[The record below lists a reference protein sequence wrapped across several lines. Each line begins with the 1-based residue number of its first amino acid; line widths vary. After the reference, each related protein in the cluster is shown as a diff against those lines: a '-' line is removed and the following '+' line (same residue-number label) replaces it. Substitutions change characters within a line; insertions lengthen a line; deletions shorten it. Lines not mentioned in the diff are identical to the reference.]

1 MKRDILSL
9 LNSSELIRE
18 LFFDYELHLLDSFYV
33 IDPITKEYQTN
44 RIQDSLL
51 ENMVFI
57 DKAYVDG
64 KTIVIKNLE
73 KFIDLSSEFG
83 PNVNI
88 HAYIVPQSIESGD
101 SFDWHTDDRSV
112 WIKMLWGI
120 KIFALRYHANETVM
134 ENYIKLSLGSKLFIP
149 KGQYHRAS
157 PVGASCL
164 LSVGLPDSNP
174 EEI

>member
-9 LNSSELIRE
+9 LNNPDSIRE
-18 LFFDYELHLLDSFYV
+18 LFFDYELHLLDSYYV

-44 RIQDSLL
+44 RIKDSLL

-73 KFIDLSSEFG
+73 KFIDLTPEFG
-83 PNVNI
+83 PGIDI
-88 HAYIVPQSIESGD
+88 HAYIVPKFTENGD
-101 SFDWHTDDRSV
+101 SFDWHTDDRTV
-112 WIKMLWGI
+112 WIKMLWGD
-120 KIFALRYHANETVM
+120 KLFCKRYQANETIM
-134 ENYIKLSLGSKLFIP
+134 ETYSKMSGGQKCLIP
-149 KGQYHRAS
+149 KGQYHRAV
-157 PVGASCL
+157 PMGPSCL

-174 EEI
+174 KDA

>member
-1 MKRDILSL
+1 MKQDILSL
-9 LNSSELIRE
+9 LNNPELIRE
-18 LFFDYELHLLDSFYV
+18 LFFDYELQLLDSFYV

-44 RIQDSLL
+44 RIKDSLL

-83 PNVNI
+83 PDVDI
-88 HAYIVPQSIESGD
+88 HAYIVPKFIEAGN

-112 WIKMLWGI
+112 WIKMLWGT
-120 KIFALRYHANETVM
+120 KLFGTRCWANETIM
-134 ENYIKLSLGSKLFIP
+134 DHYIKIHGGQKYFIP
-149 KGQYHRAS
+149 KGRLHKAS
-157 PVGASCL
+157 PMGASCL

-174 EEI
+174 KEA

>member
-1 MKRDILSL
+1 MKQDILSL
-9 LNSSELIRE
+9 LSNPKLIRE
-18 LFFDYELHLLDSFYV
+18 LFFDYELHLLNSFYV

-44 RIQDSLL
+44 KINDSLL

-73 KFIDLSSEFG
+73 KFIDLTSEFG
-83 PNVNI
+83 PNIDI
-88 HAYIVPQSIESGD
+88 HAYIVPQFTENGD

-120 KIFALRYHANETVM
+120 KQFILRYETKGTIM
-134 ENYIKLSLGSKLFIP
+134 ENFIKIDAGNKIFIR
-149 KGQYHRAS
+149 KGQYHKAS
-157 PVGASCL
+157 PMGASCL
-164 LSVGLPDSNP
+164 LSVGLPDSNQ
-174 EEI
+174 EEA

>member
-1 MKRDILSL
+1 MKQDILSL
-9 LNSSELIRE
+9 LNNPELIRE

-73 KFIDLSSEFG
+73 KFIDLNSEFG
-83 PNVNI
+83 PNIDI
-88 HAYIVPQSIESGD
+88 HAYIVPGSIESGD

-112 WIKMLWGI
+112 YIKMLWGS
-120 KIFALRYHANETVM
+120 KIFALRYQANETVM
-134 ENYIKLSLGSKLFIP
+134 ENYIKLDSSSKFFIP
-149 KGQYHRAS
+149 KGQYHKAS
-157 PVGASCL
+157 PMGASCL
-164 LSVGLPDSNP
+164 LSIGLPDSNP
-174 EEI
+174 KEA

>member
-9 LNSSELIRE
+9 LNNQDQIRE

-44 RIQDSLL
+44 RIKDSLL

-83 PNVNI
+83 PDIDI
-88 HAYIVPQSIESGD
+88 HAYIVPKFVENGD

-112 WIKMLWGI
+112 WVKMLWGQ

-134 ENYIKLSLGSKLFIP
+134 ENYIRLDPGRKIFIP

-157 PVGASCL
+157 PMGASCL

-174 EEI
+174 KEA